1 MLNTTISVIVPVY
14 HGKKYIKKLI
24 NQIEQCKKKAGN
36 EVTVELVL
44 SNDAPDDKLDNYISD
59 LISICVLNT
68 NENRG
73 MQGARIK
80 GIQKCKGEYVLMLD
94 QDDLI
99 SEDYFKSQL
108 KTIFEKDGDVC
119 VCRAKSENKLA
130 YNVQRPFE
138 IINDLDYALK
148 AGVCILS
155 PGQVLMKKS
164 VISKV
169 WMTHLLEKRG
179 ADDWLLWICMLAEG
193 VKFVLNDDV
202 LYEHVDNGANTS
214 LNTVRMMQSDY
225 EMVKILKDTHT
236 LCDEQIRIF
245 ENTIKRFEIER
256 IQLLDKFKKMFF
268 VYDEWMKL
276 NRCGKTIP
284 DYLRKIGKTN
294 VCIYGIGY
302 IGKALVEE
310 LMACNINVL
319 CAFDRNADYID
330 DIGIEIRK
338 DIEVIA
344 GVELVIVTLVE
355 NMEELCAS
363 MYNKMSVPI
372 VTIGKLLED
381 MQSGIGCNT

>member
-14 HGKKYIKKLI
+14 HGKKYMKELI
-24 NQIEQCKKKAGN
+24 AQIEYCKEKAGD
-36 EVTVELVL
+36 EVEIELVL
-44 SNDAPDDKLDNYISD
+44 SNDAPDDKLDSYVSES
-59 LISICVLNT
+59 ISIRVLNT

-73 MQGARIK
+73 MQGARIE
-80 GIQKCKGEYVLMLD
+80 GIRQCIGEYVLMLD
-94 QDDLI
+94 QDDFI

-108 KTIFEKDGDVC
+108 KTILEMDGDVC

-130 YNVQRPFE
+130 YNAQRPFE
-138 IINDLDYALK
+138 KINDLDYALR

-155 PGQVLMKKS
+155 PGQVLMKKNL
-164 VISKV
+164 ISKV
-169 WMTHLLEKRG
+169 WMTHILENRG

-202 LYEHVDNGANTS
+202 LYEHIENGSNTS
-214 LNTVRMMQSDY
+214 LNTVRMMRSDY
-225 EMVKILKDTHT
+225 EIVKILKDTHT
-236 LCDEQIRIF
+236 LSDEQIHVF
-245 ENTIKRFEIER
+245 EDTINRFEMER

-294 VCIYGIGY
+294 VCVYGIGY

-310 LMACNINVL
+310 LKLCNINVI

-330 DIGIEIRK
+330 DIGVEIKK
-338 DIEVIA
+338 DIEAVDE
-344 GVELVIVTLVE
+344 VELVIVTLVE
-355 NMEELCAS
+355 NMDELCAS
-363 MYNKMSVPI
+363 LKDKMGVSV
-372 VTIGKLLED
+372 VTISKLLEC
-381 MQSGIGCNT
+381 MKSGVSVL